1 MSCRKPSQWPPSV
14 QFITSPRYHNSV
26 PASTR
31 TLLTNCAT
39 LPPPTHTVNIPL
51 VRIKFVTDP
60 GHPACGQYGLFAH
73 KKIPLRSH
81 IIDYIGQVH
90 CQERPDSDYD
100 LSLYRSRDGVSVGID
115 ARDMGNESRFI
126 NDYRGIQD
134 KPNAEFV
141 EYRTARGE
149 LRISIWSKGEA
160 IKKGDEILVS
170 YGKSWWRNRTNEHNP
185 EQCE

>member
-1 MSCRKPSQWPPSV
+1 MSCRTPSQWPPSV
-14 QFITSPRYHNSV
+14 QFITSPRYHRSV

-31 TLLTNCAT
+31 TLLTNGT
-39 LPPPTHTVNIPL
+39 SLPPPGRAVNPP
-51 VRIKFVTDP
+51 VRIRLVTGA

-81 IIDYIGQVH
+81 IIDYIGEVH
-90 CQERPDSDYD
+90 CQERRDSDYD
-100 LSLYRSRDGVSVGID
+100 LSLYRSQDGVSVGID
-115 ARDMGNESRFI
+115 ARDMGNEARFI

-141 EYRTARGE
+141 EYRTAWGG
-149 LRISIWSKGEA
+149 LRMSIWSRGEA

-170 YGKSWWRNRTNEHNP
+170 YGKSWWGSRTKP
-185 EQCE
+185 